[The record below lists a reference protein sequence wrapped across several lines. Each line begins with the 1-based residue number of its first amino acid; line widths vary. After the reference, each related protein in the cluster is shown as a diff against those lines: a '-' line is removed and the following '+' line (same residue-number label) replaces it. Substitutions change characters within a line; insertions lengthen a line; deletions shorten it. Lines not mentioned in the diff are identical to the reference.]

1 MMKRKITGAILAG
14 LSVLTLA
21 GCRSK
26 IPVDPDSGQ
35 TGSKTELRINF
46 ATGNALKTLTY
57 NTGSPITLPDGSIY
71 TNGQLKPVWSYISNQ
86 LNISIKDVTV
96 QGQTASNM
104 IQIAAATNF
113 EDAEIYGGNVAETF
127 MQYGARDK
135 LINLLDYQDKLP
147 DFMDYLEE
155 YPLIKQQITAY
166 DGGIYHIPYVAEM
179 DEFSKVFYGRYNWVE
194 VLLDT
199 DDVLPE
205 TKTLDIAYE
214 GYWKDDNQRN
224 TTNVIILQNQ
234 KALNG
239 TLSGRDARE
248 ALLQYIDSTYPN
260 LENRSDLYL
269 GETSNYDIDEL
280 IALWRVIK
288 LYPNTLFELTTGKSG
303 TCEIIPYFF
312 RTKSQRE
319 EIFKL
324 INYFGGTRVYG
335 TNTYTGKWFVDESNT
350 LQYTFYQDELY
361 EGIDYL
367 KDIFSEGLINPDYDD
382 TNNSAD
388 YRSLFYSSDL
398 STNSSGAS
406 TVKQLGFMT
415 FDFIPSTAAS
425 SPTGVVKAMLPP
437 VTTLEGMHD
446 DNFYHYI
453 EIPRTVMIDGCQD
466 EPLDLHGEDEF
477 LNVFTKNKVSNVAKT
492 AIGLGNPGSTH
503 DATGPGNVIYGNVVE
518 NSNGGIQVS
527 YGTPDTQI
535 YNNEFNNLKEGS
547 TAINISYGPATTI
560 RNNKINTISGTSVGI
575 SVYYS
580 YVWNDPS
587 LGLYTVDIQSNT
599 IQKVNTAMYFEA
611 YRTGTKIKNNVF
623 TDCANGIVSDLSSFE
638 LPPVSNY
645 FDEVKGTAVY
655 PVQEGNINRGNYE
668 STINPVGYYYFKGS
682 HEEPLL
688 NRVIYEEYTIDRS
701 LLDATEKVYLRI
713 TTTSKSA
720 KQHFFFWAAQNLE
733 WDSSELTWGNAPYIN
748 NPTNNPDLPWD
759 STGEYPISIY
769 PYGSQL
775 YDPNQECILITELEC
790 VAVNES
796 FLTYYVD
803 ITDFMKNKLT
813 SDNFTIIMTNE
824 TMDAAYSSVRNM
836 NGNAESVWPCLI
848 FAD

>member
-214 GYWKDDNQRN
+214 GYWKDDHQRN
-224 TTNVIILQNQ
+224 TTNVITLQNQ

-398 STNSSGAS
+398 STNSSGVS

-453 EIPRTVMIDGCQD
+453 EIPRTVMIDGWAISANTS
-466 EPLDLHGEDEF
+466 GEK
-477 LNVFTKNKVSNVAKT
+477 LNKALELFNFFFTDFGSNVQNFGIPNVTADFENLYTLQNQNKVPTLSSWIVSQAQIYTNGDVAKF
-492 AIGLGNPGSTH
+492 GQ
-503 DATGPGNVIYGNVVE
+503 E
-518 NSNGGIQVS
+518 FMGIRM
-527 YGTPDTQI
+527 
-535 YNNEFNNLKEGS
+535 
-547 TAINISYGPATTI
+547 A
-560 RNNKINTISGTSVGI
+560 
-575 SVYYS
+575 
-580 YVWNDPS
+580 
-587 LGLYTVDIQSNT
+587 
-599 IQKVNTAMYFEA
+599 
-611 YRTGTKIKNNVF
+611 
-623 TDCANGIVSDLSSFE
+623 
-638 LPPVSNY
+638 
-645 FDEVKGTAVY
+645 
-655 PVQEGNINRGNYE
+655 
-668 STINPVGYYYFKGS
+668 VGYKADIGFEYQNMTAQAAEGYDLYEKFNVLTLGYNKS
-682 HEEPLL
+682 SKLL
-688 NRVIYEEYTIDRS
+688 ELSAPCYSLTQQEKARLSTLTVGDDQMNMIYLYIRSDRNS
-701 LLDATEKVYLRI
+701 V
-713 TTTSKSA
+713 
-720 KQHFFFWAAQNLE
+720 
-733 WDSSELTWGNAPYIN
+733 
-748 NPTNNPDLPWD
+748 
-759 STGEYPISIY
+759 
-769 PYGSQL
+769 
-775 YDPNQECILITELEC
+775 
-790 VAVNES
+790 
-796 FLTYYVD
+796 
-803 ITDFMKNKLT
+803 
-813 SDNFTIIMTNE
+813 
-824 TMDAAYSSVRNM
+824 SSVAEIKKSYE
-836 NGNAESVWPCLI
+836 NANVSEFIEIYQV
-848 FAD
+848 AYARTRQ

>member
-214 GYWKDDNQRN
+214 GYWKDDHQRN
-224 TTNVIILQNQ
+224 TTNVITLQNQ

-453 EIPRTVMIDGCQD
+453 EIPRTVMIDGWAISANTS
-466 EPLDLHGEDEF
+466 GEK
-477 LNVFTKNKVSNVAKT
+477 LNKALELFNFFFTDFGSNVQNFGIPDVTADFENLYTLPNQNKVPTLSSWIVSQAQIYTNGDVAKFGQEFMGIRMAVGYKADIGFEYQNMTAQAAEGYDLYEKSNVLT
-492 AIGLGNPGSTH
+492 LGYNKSSKLLELSAPCYSLTQQEKARLSTLTVG
-503 DATGPGNVIYGNVVE
+503 DDQMNMIYLYIRSDRNSVSSVAEIKKSYENANVSEFIEIY
-518 NSNGGIQVS
+518 Q
-527 YGTPDTQI
+527 
-535 YNNEFNNLKEGS
+535 
-547 TAINISYGPATTI
+547 
-560 RNNKINTISGTSVGI
+560 
-575 SVYYS
+575 
-580 YVWNDPS
+580 
-587 LGLYTVDIQSNT
+587 
-599 IQKVNTAMYFEA
+599 
-611 YRTGTKIKNNVF
+611 
-623 TDCANGIVSDLSSFE
+623 
-638 LPPVSNY
+638 
-645 FDEVKGTAVY
+645 
-655 PVQEGNINRGNYE
+655 
-668 STINPVGYYYFKGS
+668 
-682 HEEPLL
+682 
-688 NRVIYEEYTIDRS
+688 
-701 LLDATEKVYLRI
+701 
-713 TTTSKSA
+713 
-720 KQHFFFWAAQNLE
+720 
-733 WDSSELTWGNAPYIN
+733 
-748 NPTNNPDLPWD
+748 
-759 STGEYPISIY
+759 
-769 PYGSQL
+769 
-775 YDPNQECILITELEC
+775 
-790 VAVNES
+790 
-796 FLTYYVD
+796 
-803 ITDFMKNKLT
+803 
-813 SDNFTIIMTNE
+813 
-824 TMDAAYSSVRNM
+824 AAYARTRQ
-836 NGNAESVWPCLI
+836 
-848 FAD
+848 